1 MSKSVNI
8 FIDGASRGN
17 PGPSAIGVVV
27 EGLGE
32 KKEYAEFLGHKTNN
46 DAEYEAVI
54 FALKK
59 VKSLAGSDKCKTLE
73 VNFNLDSELVV
84 KQLNGEY
91 KVKELSIQDYFM
103 QIWNLRMDFGKTT
116 FYHIPREKNAEA
128 DRLVNMKLDEDGSRL
143 QI

>member
-1 MSKSVNI
+1 MEKVI
-8 FIDGASRGN
+8 IHTDGGSRGN

-59 VKSLAGSDKCKTLE
+59 VKGLVGSDKCKMLE
-73 VNFNLDSELVV
+73 VKFYLDSELVV

-91 KVKELSIQDYFM
+91 KVKELNIQDYFI

-116 FYHIPREKNAEA
+116 FNHIPREKNAEA
-128 DRLVNMKLDEDGSRL
+128 DRLVNIKLDEDGSRL